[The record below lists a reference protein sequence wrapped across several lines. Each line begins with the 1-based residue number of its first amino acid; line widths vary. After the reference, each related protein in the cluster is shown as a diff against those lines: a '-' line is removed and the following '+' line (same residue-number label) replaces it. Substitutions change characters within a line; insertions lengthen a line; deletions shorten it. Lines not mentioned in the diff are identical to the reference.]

1 MNYEDRIVAFIDI
14 LGFRSM
20 IGETINK
27 DGRDETQKIGDIYD
41 AYKTIEQIWS
51 DKDILDKS
59 KQVTIFSDSI
69 VVSVRAKHESE
80 IFWTLLEIKHLIMAL
95 IWRGIL
101 VRGSVVRGKLIHEPE
116 KVFGPALVEAY
127 VLESKA
133 ALYPR
138 IILDRDI
145 VLSAGEAKA
154 QQHSSKQEMKYVE
167 SLLEKDSDG
176 MYYVDYFFKAQEEL
190 DDPSY
195 DFPAYITALA
205 EIIRKGLMGS
215 VHPNNADIRVKYSW
229 MRERYNQMV
238 DKVKSGLPS
247 ISEFDVDNVEDDLTI
262 FYRSL
267 KKISPNRR

>member
-1 MNYEDRIVAFIDI
+1 M
-14 LGFRSM
+14 
-20 IGETINK
+20 
-27 DGRDETQKIGDIYD
+27 
-41 AYKTIEQIWS
+41 
-51 DKDILDKS
+51 
-59 KQVTIFSDSI
+59 
-69 VVSVRAKHESE
+69 SVRAKHESE

-195 DFPAYITALA
+195 DFPA
-205 EIIRKGLMGS
+205 
-215 VHPNNADIRVKYSW
+215 
-229 MRERYNQMV
+229 
-238 DKVKSGLPS
+238 
-247 ISEFDVDNVEDDLTI
+247 
-262 FYRSL
+262 
-267 KKISPNRR
+267 